1 MQSSCHRPSHWA
13 PPLNMNACAGRLE
26 ARRTGWLPLITSDGW
41 ICWIHVPE
49 IKANL
54 GTEVP
59 PLRFVQLEGVP
70 EEQECLCCE
79 QGTAPLR

>member
-1 MQSSCHRPSHWA
+1 
-13 PPLNMNACAGRLE
+13 MNACAGRLE
-26 ARRTGWLPLITSDGW
+26 VRRTRLLLGWLPLITSDG
-41 ICWIHVPE
+41 WIHVPE

-59 PLRFVQLEGVP
+59 PLWFVQLEGVP
-70 EEQECLCCE
+70 EEQECLYCE